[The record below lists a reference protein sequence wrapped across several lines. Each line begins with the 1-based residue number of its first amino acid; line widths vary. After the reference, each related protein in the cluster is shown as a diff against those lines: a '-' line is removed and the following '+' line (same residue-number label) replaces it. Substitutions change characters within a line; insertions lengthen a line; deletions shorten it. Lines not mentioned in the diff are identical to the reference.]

1 MCEQRARMTSGV
13 GTTDYRLGWLCH
25 LGVGL
30 VVVLAVYLVVVNIL
44 LSATP
49 VAAGAPGYD
58 GSAYLIFSLGG
69 SNIDFQL
76 RNSEI
81 SRIIHSYNISTNAV
95 KGYDVTLASAT
106 SSTSLVHQSG
116 YAIPAT
122 SATMAAPAALPPDTW
137 GVAPLGMANF
147 SPQSDYESNDQSV
160 LKATKYAAV
169 PAAGQAASIM
179 SGNGPT
185 KGSAHGT
192 VYYAINWTGN
202 PQFRAGIY
210 QTKVVYT
217 ATIKVPPPP
226 KLASVTPDSYM
237 VNSPYYGGV
246 VSDAKITL
254 SGTSLAT
261 VSSVI
266 LDIDGDGKLSS
277 GDIQCGEI
285 TVLNDATI
293 SCVMSNFEASKAP
306 LGKYDILVVTQGGRT
321 KLAKAFSL
329 KRYGICANR
338 AGAGGDCQVD
348 LDENMIPVD
357 LSHDFMPKLTSLT
370 NAQIRSGQVDWY
382 DYYYKKWANAVTVKL
397 DKLAK
402 YKNKSVK
409 VDWDDVLGYWVYIPR
424 YAYEVQRRNATDR
437 YVGAQNFEIQFE
449 KSTDVKK
456 RPATSCNA
464 HIKTAGQMWANG
476 TPDNVDGNILAKDY
490 RTGCQLD
497 RTYYKRDQAKSSQTT
512 WATHPAFSFGD
523 KELNGIWVGKFET
536 TGVRSSPTVKPSQK
550 SNVSEP
556 IGNFFTMAKSI
567 GVGDPSNTGGSTIA
581 GTVNNSHN
589 LAKATTHLAKSS
601 EWGAIAY
608 LASSIYGVGVG
619 GLGINNY
626 VVGSGGTDADGQI
639 GDVGVT
645 GCGQGALAVNTG
657 AALNATTIESD
668 SACGRYDQQYDSSQG
683 VKASTTNFRWG
694 VYDLSGGAHEITAGN
709 RTNFNDSTTALS
721 GSMTTPAKEPY
732 VNLYRASQGFGTRPG
747 WSISSNEAKFNF
759 DNCTFETCGGQ
770 ALHETK
776 SVMSVDGDSSSWNG
790 GVSNFTT
797 ATAPWSV
804 YGGSARFGNRA
815 GLFASEKGDGEAS
828 IDSITMRATLIV
840 P

>member
-1 MCEQRARMTSGV
+1 MCKQRTKMTGRV
-13 GTTDYRLGWLCH
+13 NIADYRLGWLRH

-30 VVVLAVYLVVVNIL
+30 VAALTAYLVVVNTL
-44 LSATP
+44 FSVTP
-49 VAAGAPGYD
+49 VAVGATGYD

-69 SNIDFQL
+69 SNINLSL
-76 RNSEI
+76 RNSGI
-81 SRIIHSYNISTNAV
+81 SRVNHSYAVSTNAV
-95 KGYDVTLASAT
+95 KGYDVTLASVT
-106 SSTSLVHQSG
+106 SGTSLTHQSG

-122 SATMAAPAALPPDTW
+122 SATMATPTTLPPDTW
-137 GVAPLGMANF
+137 GIAPLGMANF
-147 SPQSDYESNDQSV
+147 SSQSDYESNDQSV
-160 LKATKYAAV
+160 LGATKYAAM

-185 KGSAHGT
+185 KGSVHGT

-210 QTKVVYT
+210 QAKVVYT

-237 VNSPYYGGV
+237 VNSPHYSGV

-254 SGTSLAT
+254 AGTSLAT
-261 VSSVI
+261 ASNVI

-277 GDIQCGEI
+277 GDIQCGKI
-285 TVLNDATI
+285 TVLSDTAI
-293 SCVMSNFEASKAP
+293 SCAMRNFDVRRTP
-306 LGKYDILVVTQGGRT
+306 PGKYDIMVETQGGRA

-338 AGAGGDCQVD
+338 AGVESDCQVD

-357 LSHDFMPKLTSLT
+357 LSHDYIPRLTSLT
-370 NAQIRSGQVDWY
+370 NVQIKDRQVDWY
-382 DYYYKKWANAVTVKL
+382 DYYYKKWANAVTVKP

-402 YKNKSVK
+402 YKNKSVN
-409 VDWDDVLGYWVYIPR
+409 VDLDDVLGYWVYIPR
-424 YAYEVQRRNATDR
+424 YAYEVQRRDATDR
-437 YVGAQNFEIQFE
+437 YVGVQNFEIQFE
-449 KSTDVKK
+449 KSTDTKK

-476 TPDNVDGNILAKDY
+476 IPDNADGNILAKDY

-497 RTYYKRDQAKSSQTT
+497 RTYYKRDQAKSNQTT

-550 SNVSEP
+550 SNISEP

-581 GTVNNSHN
+581 GIVNNSHN
-589 LAKATTHLAKSS
+589 LAKATAHLAKSS

-608 LASSIYGVGVG
+608 LASSIYGVGVS

-657 AALNATTIESD
+657 TVLNATTIESD

-694 VYDLSGGAHEITAGN
+694 VYDLPGGAHEITAGN
-709 RTNFNDSTTALS
+709 RTNFNDSTTALA

-732 VNLYRASQGFGTRPG
+732 VNLYRASQGFGVRPG

-797 ATAPWSV
+797 ATALWSV

-815 GLFASEKGDGEAS
+815 GLFASEKGDGQSS
-828 IDSITMRATLIV
+828 INSITMRATLIV

>member
-1 MCEQRARMTSGV
+1 MCEQRAKMTSRIS
-13 GTTDYRLGWLCH
+13 TTDYRLGWLCH

-30 VVVLAVYLVVVNIL
+30 VVVLTAYLVVVNIL

-58 GSAYLIFSLGG
+58 GSAYLSFSLGG

-81 SRIIHSYNISTNAV
+81 SRIIHSYNISTNAA
-95 KGYDVTLASAT
+95 KGYDVTLASTT
-106 SSTSLVHQSG
+106 SGTSLVHQSG

-122 SATMAAPAALPPDTW
+122 SATMAAPTTLPPDTW

-147 SPQSDYESNDQSV
+147 SSRSDYESNDQSV

-169 PAAGQAASIM
+169 PAAGQATSIM

-192 VYYAINWTGN
+192 VYYAINWTRN

-210 QTKVVYT
+210 QAKVVYT

-254 SGTSLAT
+254 SGTSLET

-277 GDIQCGEI
+277 GDIQCGKI

-293 SCVMSNFEASKAP
+293 SCVMSNFEVSKAP
-306 LGKYDILVVTQGGRT
+306 LGKYDILVVTQGGRA

-338 AGAGGDCQVD
+338 AGAGSDCQVD

-357 LSHDFMPKLTSLT
+357 LSHDYIPRLTSLT
-370 NAQIRSGQVDWY
+370 NVQIKGRQVDWY
-382 DYYYKKWANAVTVKL
+382 DYYYKKWANAVTVKP

-402 YKNKSVK
+402 YKNKSVN
-409 VDWDDVLGYWVYIPR
+409 VDLDDVLGYWVYIPR
-424 YAYEVQRRNATDR
+424 YAYEVQRRDATDR
-437 YVGAQNFEIQFE
+437 YVGVQNFEIQFE
-449 KSTDVKK
+449 KSTDTKK

-476 TPDNVDGNILAKDY
+476 IPDNADGNILAKDY

-497 RTYYKRDQAKSSQTT
+497 RTYYKHDQTKFNRTT
-512 WATHPAFSFGD
+512 WTTHPAFSFGD

-536 TGVRSSPTVKPSQK
+536 TGVRSRPTIKPSQK
-550 SNVSEP
+550 SNISEP

-567 GVGDPSNTGGSTIA
+567 GVGDPDNTSGSTIA

-589 LAKATTHLAKSS
+589 LAKATTHLVKSS

-608 LASSIYGVGVG
+608 LASSIYGVGAG

-626 VVGSGGTDADGQI
+626 VVGSGGTDADGQP

-645 GCGQGALAVNTG
+645 GCGQGVLAVNTG
-657 AALNATTIESD
+657 AVLNATTIESD

-683 VKASTTNFRWG
+683 VKVSTTNFRWG

-709 RTNFNDSTTALS
+709 RTNFNDSTAALA
-721 GSMTTPAKEPY
+721 GSMATPAKEPY
-732 VNLYRASQGFGTRPG
+732 VNLYKASQGFGVRPG

-776 SVMSVDGDSSSWNG
+776 SVMSVNGDSSSWNG

-828 IDSITMRATLIV
+828 INSITMRATLIV